1 MKINE
6 FWEIYNK
13 HYKKF
18 TSPGFQVVNYPLG
31 GDSGCFMRSIYKN
44 DEGRYC
50 IDITVERSNTPHHK
64 EYDSE
69 EAAVEDILHFCYSET
84 GYKYQG

>member
-1 MKINE
+1 MLINE
-6 FWEIYNK
+6 FWDIYNK

-18 TSPGFQVVNYPLG
+18 TSPGFQVVDHPIG
-31 GDSGCFMRSIYKN
+31 GDSGYFVIGIFKN
-44 DEGRYC
+44 DNGKWC
-50 IDITVERSNTPHHK
+50 IEKTRERCSTPYHK

-69 EAAVEDILHFCYSET
+69 EEAVEDILYCCYSET